1 MHYSPRFWQR
11 RGPPENLCDLM
22 SEWVEIGEGRPHS
35 FTVSVCDARSLRG
48 GLYKVMLLRV
58 AHHFQAI
65 KQDKGR
71 CAG

>member
-1 MHYSPRFWQR
+1 
-11 RGPPENLCDLM
+11 M

-35 FTVSVCDARSLRG
+35 FTVSVCDARSLGEDFTKRCFF
-48 GLYKVMLLRV
+48 VS
-58 AHHFQAI
+58 HIIFQAI